1 MANILWEGIF
11 LDPGT
16 IQRLEQ
22 AAREEGELPFANRPQ
37 YPHVTTAFG
46 VNAPHMELYGERVLL
61 CIGGFVRDEAIQTPN
76 RGVVKAE
83 GFHIMSMEAE
93 DERLQDILNQEEKFY
108 HITVSYSGKAVD
120 TNYVDLAKER
130 ATPGLRV
137 WGTYGG
143 YDIEKNQPVF
153 SFGS

>member
-76 RGVVKAE
+76 RGVVKAKD
-83 GFHIMSMEAE
+83 FQICLWRQKMK
-93 DERLQDILNQEEKFY
+93 DFRTF
-108 HITVSYSGKAVD
+108 
-120 TNYVDLAKER
+120 
-130 ATPGLRV
+130 
-137 WGTYGG
+137 
-143 YDIEKNQPVF
+143 
-153 SFGS
+153 